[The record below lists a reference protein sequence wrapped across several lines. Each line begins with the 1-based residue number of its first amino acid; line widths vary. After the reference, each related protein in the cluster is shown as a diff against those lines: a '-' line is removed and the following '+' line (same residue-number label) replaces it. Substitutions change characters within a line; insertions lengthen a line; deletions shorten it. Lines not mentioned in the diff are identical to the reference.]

1 MTDEIIL
8 GVLAAISGVLFFVV
22 GWLVAK
28 IIEEDMDK

>member
-8 GVLAAISGVLFFVV
+8 GVLAAVSGVLFFIA
-22 GWLVAK
+22 GWLVVK

>member
-8 GVLAAISGVLFFVV
+8 GVLAAVSGVLFFVV

>member
-8 GVLAAISGVLFFVV
+8 GVLAAVSGILFFIV

-28 IIEEDMDK
+28 IIEEDIDK

>member
-8 GVLAAISGVLFFVV
+8 GVLAAVSGVLFFIV
-22 GWLVAK
+22 GWLVVK

>member
-8 GVLAAISGVLFFVV
+8 GVLAAVSGILFFIV